1 MASQPQLSVEEMKL
15 QMRQKISALKKV
27 AGEFVDEAEGLARQ
41 ARQSSSSILA
51 QRPPTPALKKKVDP
65 RVEPDDDD
73 DDESGERSLTGKFAA
88 IRSAAA
94 IRPDLK

>member
-73 DDESGERSLTGKFAA
+73 NESGERSLTGKFAA